1 MLATNRCKNGPKSTI
16 KQSLSPGQE
25 KAVDDGRGYIGQYRQ
40 QLCSTI
46 PFTTKSNKKRI
57 SRSNS
62 ELSQALTSPCFWNR
76 LLAIHPVRL
85 VTFLLSRAFH
95 IDQIIVF
102 GEFNWY
108 HYLLQNCKH
117 HRHYLPSSVTIH
129 YHHHHHYHPGQVVT
143 GPGII
148 ILPQNCKHHH
158 HQSHHH
164 QHHHHH
170 HHHGHHGH
178 HSIVQVVTGPGSGG
192 SQIDL
197 KSTQRRAASF
207 LVHHFT
213 RHHHRFHHNLRHHH
227 HLSHQGGLLPS
238 SSF

>member
-95 IDQIIVF
+95 ILIRLS
-102 GEFNWY
+102 
-108 HYLLQNCKH
+108 YLE
-117 HRHYLPSSVTIH
+117 SSID
-129 YHHHHHYHPGQVVT
+129 
-143 GPGII
+143 II
-148 ILPQNCKHHH
+148 ICFKIANITVTTFRHHWRFTAIIAVMINLITECRW
-158 HQSHHH
+158 SL
-164 QHHHHH
+164 
-170 HHHGHHGH
+170 GRAAA
-178 HSIVQVVTGPGSGG
+178 
-192 SQIDL
+192 DL
-197 KSTQRRAASF
+197 KLIWS
-207 LVHHFT
+207 
-213 RHHHRFHHNLRHHH
+213 RHK
-227 HLSHQGGLLPS
+227 GGRPPS
-238 SSF
+238 

>member
-117 HRHYLPSSVTIH
+117 HRHNLPSSLTIH
-129 YHHHHHYHPGQVVT
+129 CHHRRHD
-143 GPGII
+143 
-148 ILPQNCKHHH
+148 
-158 HQSHHH
+158 QSHNR
-164 QHHHHH
+164 
-170 HHHGHHGH
+170 
-178 HSIVQVVTGPGSGG
+178 VQVVTGPGSGG

-238 SSF
+238 SSVYNSSSSVPSY